1 MTIKTTKNNKKA
13 GHFHQ
18 PAVNLLYFIIKMFSP
33 DGKCGRKTTERTEK
47 MFEVTIIK
55 SFSAAHLLA
64 EIGGK
69 CEELHG
75 HNFKVEVTVGAP
87 ALNSEGILID
97 FRLVKKWLK
106 DVLDRMDHQHLNDL
120 SFFAGIN
127 PSSENISLYIY
138 QEMQT
143 MVKETAVKILRVKVW
158 ESENAAVSYLDE
170 KGDGLETRGDR
181 GKKI

>member
-1 MTIKTTKNNKKA
+1 
-13 GHFHQ
+13 
-18 PAVNLLYFIIKMFSP
+18 
-33 DGKCGRKTTERTEK
+33 

-87 ALNSEGILID
+87 KLNAEGILID

-106 DVLDRMDHQHLNDL
+106 NILDEMDHQHLNDL
-120 SFFAGIN
+120 PFFAGKN
-127 PSSENISLYIY
+127 PSSENIAYIVY
-138 QEMQT
+138 KAMQAK
-143 MVKETAVKILRVKVW
+143 VKGKEVKVLRVKVW
-158 ESENAAVSYLDE
+158 ESENAAGTYKE
-170 KGDGLETRGDR
+170 
-181 GKKI
+181 

>member
-1 MTIKTTKNNKKA
+1 
-13 GHFHQ
+13 
-18 PAVNLLYFIIKMFSP
+18 
-33 DGKCGRKTTERTEK
+33 

-87 ALNSEGILID
+87 ELNSEGILID

-106 DVLDRMDHQHLNDL
+106 NILDRMDHQHLNDL
-120 SFFAGIN
+120 PFFAGRN
-127 PSSENISLYIY
+127 PSSENLAYYIY
-138 QEMQT
+138 QEMQVR
-143 MVKETAVKILRVKVW
+143 VKEAGVKILRVKVW
-158 ESENAAVSYLDE
+158 ESGNAAVTYKESF
-170 KGDGLETRGDR
+170 
-181 GKKI
+181 

>member
-1 MTIKTTKNNKKA
+1 MN
-13 GHFHQ
+13 
-18 PAVNLLYFIIKMFSP
+18 
-33 DGKCGRKTTERTEK
+33 K

-87 ALNSEGILID
+87 DLNTEGILID

-106 DVLDRMDHQHLNDL
+106 DILDEMDHQHLNDL
-120 SFFAGIN
+120 PFFKGRN
-127 PSSENISLYIY
+127 PSSENIAYY
-138 QEMQT
+138 VYKEMQA
-143 MVKETAVKILRVKVW
+143 MVKEAEVRVLQVKVW
-158 ESENAAVSYLDE
+158 ESENAAVTY
-170 KGDGLETRGDR
+170 KGD
-181 GKKI
+181 